1 MTEPHPLRR
10 PRLELIARDTDRDRQ
25 ERHLGI
31 FFPRLRAD
39 QTISQLAEYRHHLV
53 MEDVQTANQIIDQL
67 LDQDQEAR
75 T

>member
-10 PRLELIARDTDRDRQ
+10 RHLELIAIDTDRDRQ
-25 ERHLGI
+25 TRHLAI
-31 FFPRLRAD
+31 FFPDLDPDNVLPKLAD
-39 QTISQLAEYRHHLV
+39 YRHHMV
-53 MEDVQTANQIIDQL
+53 MEDHDAAHETINDL